1 MRATSLQCAAGA
13 EGRGCRSAGDGALRV
28 LGSQTGV
35 ATRAGR
41 RQGAP
46 SAPCGRESSCQ
57 PATALRAAA
66 RLAANFAND
75 LRAARA
81 GRAGRRAQARA
92 AERDPSLFQGLAHGQ
107 RAHAR
112 GVRPCAHGARGRL
125 RRLLVLR
132 LARARARARAQRRR
146 RRRQRWRPARRRAA
160 GRRQPPRRWR
170 TGGSRRAAAGRAA
183 AAEAGAV
190 TEWRCPGRPCSR
202 EAPAPCLAGLLRR
215 ARPCM
220 CAEAAAS
227 QARRRVCR
235 ARLTRL
241 AAAATRPGLPCSAC
255 TCLGRENGETAVRME
270 GRRNRRHAQVG
281 PVQRGC
287 GGSARVVTA
296 ALTRVCSAVAQPTRC
311 SLRGCLEA

>member
-132 LARARARARAQRRR
+132 LARARARARAQRRWR
-146 RRRQRWRPARRRAA
+146 RRRRRPARRRTA

-170 TGGSRRAAAGRAA
+170 PGGSRRAAAGRAA
-183 AAEAGAV
+183 IAAAGAV
-190 TEWRCPGRPCSR
+190 TGRRCPGRPCAR

-215 ARPCM
+215 AQPCM

-227 QARRRVCR
+227 QARRRVCGGPPDSFSCRSYETGPCPVARVPVWGR
-235 ARLTRL
+235 AS
-241 AAAATRPGLPCSAC
+241 G
-255 TCLGRENGETAVRME
+255 GTAVRME
-270 GRRNRRHAQVG
+270 GRRN
-281 PVQRGC
+281 
-287 GGSARVVTA
+287 
-296 ALTRVCSAVAQPTRC
+296 
-311 SLRGCLEA
+311 